1 MIEPEPTE
9 QPPKPERKLS
19 QAEVAAMIADELGET
34 EEPVRKKIVAIVYAL
49 GRRQSRQ
56 LLNHA
61 LQMEEHGGEMLPDG
75 SRRRTPGGV
84 FFNLAYTIG
93 QPKRG
98 RHLPLRTKPK
108 KQTSK
113 AKKPDGEQASATT
126 TQKSKKVTVPS
137 APPEVSPFL
146 WDDRRSAI
154 EEAQTE
160 KGQISTVKIT
170 IIGRPGKIIDKGTC
184 IVTVMEESR
193 TPALPKGLP
202 TPTSTPTKYAVYI
215 ASKQWAKVKE
225 AIADPDDVLIVEG
238 FPKTDAQVSAI
249 AVFATNVTTKKFQMS
264 KKQPKETPA

>member
-9 QPPKPERKLS
+9 QERKPS

-34 EEPVRKKIVAIVYAL
+34 EESVRKKIVAIVYAL
-49 GRRQSRQ
+49 GRRQSHQ
-56 LLNHA
+56 LLNYA

-75 SRRRTPGGV
+75 SRRRTVGGI

-93 QPKRG
+93 KPKPG
-98 RHLPLRTKPK
+98 RLPLRTKPK

-113 AKKPDGEQASATT
+113 ARKPDGEQASTNT
-126 TQKSKKVTVPS
+126 TQTSKQATHQP
-137 APPEVSPFL
+137 APPPVSPFL
-146 WDDRRSAI
+146 WDERIPAI

-170 IIGRPGKIIDKGTC
+170 VIGRPGKIVDKGTC
-184 IVTVMEESR
+184 IVTVMEESK

-215 ASKQWAKVKE
+215 ASKQWAKVKD
-225 AIADPDDVLIVEG
+225 AIADPEDVLIVEG
-238 FPKTDAQVSAI
+238 FPKTDAQVTAI
-249 AVFATNVTTKKFQMS
+249 AVFATSVTTKKLQMVRR
-264 KKQPKETPA
+264 ETPSK

>member
-1 MIEPEPTE
+1 
-9 QPPKPERKLS
+9 
-19 QAEVAAMIADELGET
+19 MIADELGET
-34 EEPVRKKIVAIVYAL
+34 EESVRKKIVAIVYAL

-56 LLNHA
+56 LLTHA
-61 LQMEEHGGEMLPDG
+61 LQIEEHGGEMLPDG
-75 SRRRTPGGV
+75 SRRRTVGGI

-108 KQTSK
+108 KPAPK
-113 AKKPDGEQASATT
+113 AEKPDGEQASANT
-126 TQKSKKVTVPS
+126 TQTSKKATYQP
-137 APPEVSPFL
+137 APPPVSPL
-146 WDDRRSAI
+146 VWDERAAAI

-170 IIGRPGKIIDKGTC
+170 VIGRPGKIVDKGTC

-215 ASKQWAKVKE
+215 ASKQWAKVKD
-225 AIADPDDVLIVEG
+225 AIADPEDVLIVEG
-238 FPKTDAQVSAI
+238 FPKTDAQVTAI
-249 AVFATNVTTKKFQMS
+249 AVFATNVTTKKLQMS
-264 KKQPKETPA
+264 KKQPKEDIA